1 MAGASVRII
10 SNKLPNVARNTP
22 LAIAKRQK
30 RGAEMI
36 KAGAQRRSRRDTGE
50 MEEGWQ
56 VEGSGPA
63 WLVFND
69 VEHVIFNEFG
79 TVHMTAQPMLR
90 PASDEVMGKMP
101 DLYAGF
107 EGDLVS

>member
-1 MAGASVRII
+1 MISVRIT
-10 SNKLPNVARNTP
+10 SNRLPNVARNTP

-56 VEGSGPA
+56 VEGAGPA
-63 WLVFND
+63 WRVFND
-69 VEHVIFNEFG
+69 VEHTVYNEFG
-79 TVHMTAQPMLR
+79 TRFMTAQPMLR
-90 PASDEVMGKMP
+90 PASDEVMGKMT
-101 DLYAGF
+101 DIYAGF
-107 EGDLVS
+107 EQDLVS